1 GKHVGR
7 NAVVPLLPVI
17 MGEFYLLIGGS
28 VLVEKVFSINGLGNM
43 FFRAV
48 LGPDIPLVM
57 ALVFIFI
64 IFQVLFNITQDLL
77 YTFIDPRITL
87 EGAER

>member
-1 GKHVGR
+1 
-7 NAVVPLLPVI
+7 

-28 VLVEKVFSINGLGNM
+28 ILVEKVFSIRGLGNM
-43 FFRAV
+43 FFRGM

-64 IFQVLFNITQDLL
+64 VINITLNISQDIL

-87 EGAER
+87 EDTER

>member
-1 GKHVGR
+1 R
-7 NAVVPLLPVI
+7 
-17 MGEFYLLIGGS
+17 
-28 VLVEKVFSINGLGNM
+28 VFGINGLGNL

-64 IFQVLFNITQDLL
+64 IIQITFNITQDLL
-77 YTFIDPRITL
+77 YTYIDPRISL
-87 EGAER
+87 EDTQ